1 MGSFDVVSLLSG
13 FERWRLEPASAG
25 AGAVGFYGLDVY
37 SLWDS
42 LRVVMSWLTVNAPA
56 ALAGALQEWRCFLPY
71 GEDPHRYA
79 GGTPS
84 GPGVV
89 GAGRGRATCAGTTAY
104 RGQSDE
110 DAFDAVQNAEVAA
123 GGERYD
129 RILMRGDRD
138 SWNIRDHHMT
148 DTIERIAQH
157 HGLRSRGLVWQH
169 NTHVGDAR
177 GNDMARQGMVNVGQ
191 LPPERHG
198 A

>member
-1 MGSFDVVSLLSG
+1 MPGAPRLVPESWEPDVVALLVQV
-13 FERWRLEPASAG
+13 RRH
-25 AGAVGFYGLDVY
+25 V
-37 SLWDS
+37 
-42 LRVVMSWLTVNAPA
+42 
-56 ALAGALQEWRCFLPY
+56 
-71 GEDPHRYA
+71 
-79 GGTPS
+79 
-84 GPGVV
+84 
-89 GAGRGRATCAGTTAY
+89 
-104 RGQSDE
+104 GQSDE
-110 DAFDAVQNAEVAA
+110 DAFDAVRNAEVAA

-191 LPPERHG
+191 LLRERHR